1 MRFPNFATLLIGGAL
16 CTMLLLPLGASA
28 QTTVP
33 RDVGEQF
40 DAAARGAG
48 VEQRE
53 GDPRVIIVRMINVTL
68 SVIGI
73 LLIGFLVYAG
83 YLWMTAAGNED
94 QVEKAK
100 TTIRNAVIGIAIVFA
115 AYAISRFVIT
125 NLLRVGTNVM

>member
-1 MRFPNFATLLIGGAL
+1 MTQCMRMSTFIAAGAMSATLLLPMGAV
-16 CTMLLLPLGASA
+16 A
-28 QTTVP
+28 QTVP

-68 SVIGI
+68 SIIGV

-115 AYAISRFVIT
+115 AYAISRFVIV
-125 NLLRVGTNVM
+125 NLLQVGTNVM

>member
-1 MRFPNFATLLIGGAL
+1 MRIPKYATFLIGGAL
-16 CTMLLLPLGASA
+16 CAMLVLPLGAGA

-53 GDPRVIIVRMINVTL
+53 GDPRVIIVRMINVAL
-68 SVIGI
+68 SVVGI

-115 AYAISRFVIT
+115 AYAISRFVIV
-125 NLLRVGTNVM
+125 NLLRVGTNVL